1 MYLESLRR
9 LADEFDESFGN
20 SSNIINSSTHR
31 IGTTGLW
38 TFSVPQNVFS
48 AQPGGGTI
56 SLRKLYVLYVAQ
68 ADEPALWKGLSSEW
82 ADGHCIWGFI
92 LVYFVFWLW
101 LILFYADFERAQ
113 WTSMLALLSPI
124 YEWLPTLNHPR
135 VRFRYWG
142 IIMVEA
148 EWLNHFK
155 PVSTTYQVLP
165 FFRSIF
171 EFNTWVPRQRQ
182 VNRRRHME
190 WYLRSGRQWYLRIVP
205 CGTFLGTLSAMLEG
219 CL

>member
-1 MYLESLRR
+1 M
-9 LADEFDESFGN
+9 
-20 SSNIINSSTHR
+20 HR
-31 IGTTGLW
+31 IDTTGLW
-38 TFSVPQNVFS
+38 TFWVPQNVFS

-68 ADEPALWKGLSSEW
+68 ADEPALWKCLSSEW

-101 LILFYADFERAQ
+101 LILFHADFERAQ

-148 EWLNHFK
+148 EWLKHVK

-171 EFNTWVPRQRQ
+171 DSILGCLTQRQ
-182 VNRRRHME
+182 SESPGTWSDTLEAVSSDTCE
-190 WYLRSGRQWYLRIVP
+190 LCPAGRFSVP
-205 CGTFLGTLSAMLEG
+205 CQQCWKGVCNGRCFYRI
-219 CL
+219 